1 MRTPVALPPFTERCS
16 AMQMRRF
23 IKFLSFSDWLKK
35 APQLRDEAESSPHDT
50 EEDSTIEPG
59 RHRRLDRQVDVVAGF
74 EASRIAFRQRRS
86 MKRIVRGGVGE
97 ICSAFLSSPLRPA

>member
-50 EEDSTIEPG
+50 EEDSTSQLSQADI
-59 RHRRLDRQVDVVAGF
+59 DAWID
-74 EASRIAFRQRRS
+74 
-86 MKRIVRGGVGE
+86 KWT
-97 ICSAFLSSPLRPA
+97 SSPGLRPPE